1 MIETR
6 YQILNYQIMG
16 SSSSD
21 PEYPIEKINSTTPK
35 NGWHSSR
42 FCSYPQEI
50 LIKFPYPVHIRQVNL
65 LFHETLIP
73 SRVDIYHFFPSCFND
88 LMNPDYFNLIYDKI
102 GFVKPDSNARS
113 DYQCREYKR
122 IALAEN
128 CYYLKLSF
136 QKNINNIYNPFNQV
150 GLINLQCFGFVY
162 NETNLSEIFN
172 YKFHKNNHNIYN
184 DPNEFDNLIKTENFD
199 KYVPVA
205 EIKDD
210 DFHKKCADKLQ
221 DLHIHLD
228 RAKYFNNYDK
238 AKQINN
244 YIKQVRLIGYKVQ
257 HLNKLKRIAVDK
269 ENYPKAKEIK
279 NEMDKLL
286 GFVDEIYQKYYR
298 VQTPPIHHEPPED
311 KIELV
316 RPSPE
321 PSLNE
326 DIKKYRE
333 IDEIPRK
340 KIQYDIAKS
349 EKIITQGENADEE
362 EKEVMPEDL
371 EKRGFHNV
379 DEEIE
384 NKKKIEK
391 NKKENEM
398 IQNYDAEENNI
409 INDTFSGDDSI
420 REELRYKINK

>member
-6 YQILNYQIMG
+6 YQILNYQIIG
-16 SSSSD
+16 ASTID
-21 PEYPIEKINSTTPK
+21 PDYPIEKINSSTPK
-35 NGWHSSR
+35 GGWRSSR
-42 FCSYPQEI
+42 FCLYPQEI
-50 LIKFPYPVHIRQVNL
+50 LIKFPYPVHIRQINL

-73 SRVDIYHFFPSCFND
+73 SRVDIYHFFPKSFHD
-88 LMNPDYFNLIYDKI
+88 LMADYNSIIYDKI
-102 GFVKPDSNARS
+102 GYIKPDSNTRS

-128 CYYLKLSF
+128 CYYLKLVF

-150 GLINLQCFGFVY
+150 ALVNLQCFGFVY
-162 NETNLSEIFN
+162 TEANLSEIFKD
-172 YKFHKNNHNIYN
+172 KFHKNNHNIYN
-184 DPNEFDNLIKTENFD
+184 NPEEFDDLIKTENFD

-205 EIKDD
+205 EINDG
-210 DFHKKCADKLQ
+210 DFHKKVADKLT
-221 DLHIHLD
+221 DLNIHLD
-228 RAKYFNNYDK
+228 RAKYFNDYDK
-238 AKQINN
+238 AKQINDF
-244 YIKQVRLIGYKVQ
+244 IDQVRLIGYKVE

-279 NEMDKLL
+279 TEIDKIL
-286 GFVDEIYQKYYR
+286 GYIDDIDKKYYR
-298 VQTPPIHHEPPED
+298 VKTPPIHHEPPEE
-311 KIELV
+311 KLEFI

-340 KIQYDIAKS
+340 KIQYDIAKE
-349 EKIITQGENADEE
+349 EKIITQAENVSEI
-362 EKEVMPEDL
+362 EKEITPEDL

-384 NKKKIEK
+384 RKKKLEK
-391 NKKENEM
+391 EMKEINYIENEER
-398 IQNYDAEENNI
+398 DNI
-409 INDTFSGDDSI
+409 INNSYSEEDSI
-420 REELRYKINK
+420 REELRYKLNQ

>member
-21 PEYPIEKINSTTPK
+21 PEYPIEKINSATPK

-172 YKFHKNNHNIYN
+172 YKFHKNNHNIDN

-210 DFHKKCADKLQ
+210 EFHKKCADKLQ

-279 NEMDKLL
+279 NEIDKLL

>member
-1 MIETR
+1 M
-6 YQILNYQIMG
+6 
-16 SSSSD
+16 
-21 PEYPIEKINSTTPK
+21 
-35 NGWHSSR
+35 
-42 FCSYPQEI
+42 
-50 LIKFPYPVHIRQVNL
+50 
-65 LFHETLIP
+65 
-73 SRVDIYHFFPSCFND
+73 
-88 LMNPDYFNLIYDKI
+88 
-102 GFVKPDSNARS
+102 
-113 DYQCREYKR
+113 
-122 IALAEN
+122 
-128 CYYLKLSF
+128 
-136 QKNINNIYNPFNQV
+136 
-150 GLINLQCFGFVY
+150 
-162 NETNLSEIFN
+162 
-172 YKFHKNNHNIYN
+172 
-184 DPNEFDNLIKTENFD
+184 
-199 KYVPVA
+199 
-205 EIKDD
+205 
-210 DFHKKCADKLQ
+210 
-221 DLHIHLD
+221 
-228 RAKYFNNYDK
+228 
-238 AKQINN
+238 
-244 YIKQVRLIGYKVQ
+244 
-257 HLNKLKRIAVDK
+257 
-269 ENYPKAKEIK
+269 
-279 NEMDKLL
+279 
-286 GFVDEIYQKYYR
+286 
-298 VQTPPIHHEPPED
+298 
-311 KIELV
+311 